1 MFKVWVSVCVLG
13 CCQGAYS
20 QQLPA
25 PVASDELAE
34 VQINSQREKLGVMRT
49 EMASLEDRFNTAYNA
64 LNKNRQFDVVC
75 TTEARTGT
83 LMQSRSC
90 RPAFIDDATAAVAQG
105 NKGGFLTAE
114 QAIFLKQAEYRKNL
128 LAVIGKNPALA
139 QLLKDRVAL
148 QKRYEAL
155 SKQIFKGKVAAAE

>member
-1 MFKVWVSVCVLG
+1 MVYRGLWLCALV
-13 CCQGAYS
+13 CCQSVFA
-20 QQLPA
+20 QQA
-25 PVASDELAE
+25 PGEVPGDPIAE
-34 VQINSQREKLGVMRT
+34 VQINSQREKLSELRT
-49 EMASLEDRFNTAYNA
+49 EMVALEDRFNSQYNT
-64 LNKNRQFDVVC
+64 LNKNRQFEVVC

-83 LMQSRSC
+83 LMQSRVC

-105 NKGGFLTAE
+105 NKAGFLTAD

-139 QLLKDRVAL
+139 QLLKERVTL

-155 SKQIFKGKVAAAE
+155 SKQIFKGKAVAAE

>member
-1 MFKVWVSVCVLG
+1 MVYRGLWLCALV
-13 CCQGAYS
+13 CCQSVFA
-20 QQLPA
+20 QQA
-25 PVASDELAE
+25 PGEVPGDPIAE
-34 VQINSQREKLGVMRT
+34 VQVNAQREKLGELRT
-49 EMASLEDRFNTAYNA
+49 EMVALEDRFNTAYNT

-114 QAIFLKQAEYRKNL
+114 QAIFIKQAEYRKNL

-155 SKQIFKGKVAAAE
+155 SKQIFKGKVAAEE